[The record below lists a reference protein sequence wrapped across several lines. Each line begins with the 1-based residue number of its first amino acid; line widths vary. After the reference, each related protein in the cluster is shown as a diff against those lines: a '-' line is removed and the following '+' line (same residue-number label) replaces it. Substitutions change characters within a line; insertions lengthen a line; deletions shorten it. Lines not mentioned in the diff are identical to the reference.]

1 MPLISTHG
9 QRIFFAHI
17 PKTAGSSVEEYLVRR
32 FGGPL
37 SLIDR
42 NKREG
47 VRGTGLITPL
57 THVAAIDLRE
67 MLPPDIDFSFTV
79 VRNPVTRIQS
89 EYRYQTGVSRL
100 SRLGF
105 STWLRVMIAAARIEP
120 RIYENHIRPQV
131 DLIPENS
138 EIFRLEDGFDALI
151 ERLDEVTGSTA
162 PDQAVRH
169 LLKRERKDIA
179 LHRQDVELL
188 GAFYADDFERF
199 GYDLPDPSAY
209 PHDRHASARAA
220 FAACLAHALVM
231 RQRHDWTRGA

>member
-1 MPLISTHG
+1 MPLLSTHG
-9 QRIFFAHI
+9 RRIFFAHI

-57 THVAAIDLRE
+57 THVAAVDLRE
-67 MLPPDIDFSFTV
+67 MLPHDLDFSFAV

-100 SRLGF
+100 SRLSF
-105 STWLRVMIAAARIEP
+105 STWLRVMLAAARIEP
-120 RIYENHIRPQV
+120 RVYENHIRPQV
-131 DLIPENS
+131 DLIPENC
-138 EIFRLEDGFDALI
+138 EIFRLEDGFDPLI
-151 ERLDEVTGSTA
+151 ERLDDVTGSTA
-162 PDQAVRH
+162 PDQGMRH

-179 LHRQDVELL
+179 LHRQDIELL
-188 GAFYADDFERF
+188 RAFYAEDFERF
-199 GYDLPDPSAY
+199 GYDLPDPSGC
-209 PHDRHASARAA
+209 PDDRRAPAKAA
-220 FAACLAHALVM
+220 FAAGLARALVT

>member
-1 MPLISTHG
+1 MPLISANG
-9 QRIFFAHI
+9 QKVFFAHI

-67 MLPPDIDFSFTV
+67 MLPPDINFSFTV
-79 VRNPVTRIQS
+79 VRHPVARIQS

-105 STWLRVMIAAARIEP
+105 STWLRVMMIAARIEP
-120 RIYENHIRPQV
+120 RIYENHIRPQI

-138 EIFRLEDGFDALI
+138 EIFRLEDGFDSLI
-151 ERLDEVTGSTA
+151 ERLNDVTGSTA
-162 PDQAVRH
+162 PDQAVQH
-169 LLKRERKDIA
+169 LLKRERKGIA
-179 LHRQDVELL
+179 LHRQDIELL
-188 GAFYADDFERF
+188 GSFYADDFERF

-209 PHDRHASARAA
+209 PHDRYTSLRTA
-220 FAACLAHALVM
+220 FAACLARALVLW
-231 RQRHDWTRGA
+231 QRHEWTRGA

>member
-1 MPLISTHG
+1 MPLLSANG
-9 QRIFFAHI
+9 RSIFFAHI

-67 MLPPDIDFSFTV
+67 MLPSDLDFSFAV
-79 VRNPVTRIQS
+79 VRNPLTRLQS

-105 STWLRVMIAAARIEP
+105 STWLRVMIAAARLEP

-131 DLIPENS
+131 DLVPDNT
-138 EIFRLEDGFDALI
+138 EIFRLEDGFDDMIA
-151 ERLDEVTGSTA
+151 RLDEVTESAA
-162 PDQAVRH
+162 PSEAVRH

-188 GAFYADDFERF
+188 ASFYADDFEHF

-209 PHDRHASARAA
+209 PRDPSASMRAA
-220 FAACLAHALVM
+220 FAACAARALVL
-231 RQRHDWTRGA
+231 RQRHQWTRGA